1 MALERDVA
9 ENTSRAP
16 WWPAIGAHL
25 GLLLV
30 GLSAAWTI
38 QPEGWFSRG
47 EWVAFALI
55 GLAALAAGL
64 AGLRLGV
71 RCPTGAGLLALAA
84 ATGLYMAYD
93 PQLAALPG
101 MAAVAT
107 GPLGALEPSLA
118 HLGVLVAALFAAISW
133 ALRDRELRPE
143 APFAGGIIAAA
154 LLVLVLGGVMYLAL
168 HNLYDLS
175 AASGLPALTFRIGSL
190 ALVMLAAVAVSGAR
204 GVGAV
209 AHIYLGGA
217 LLAAVARNLMGAS

>member
-1 MALERDVA
+1 MAVEQDVA
-9 ENTSRAP
+9 RDSRSGA

-30 GLSAAWTI
+30 GFSAAWTI

-47 EWVAFALI
+47 EWAAFALI

-64 AGLRLGV
+64 AGIRLGV
-71 RCPTGAGLLALAA
+71 RCPTGTGLLALAA

-93 PQLAALPG
+93 PQLGTLPG
-101 MAAVAT
+101 MGGLAM

-118 HLGVLVAALFAAISW
+118 HLGVLIAALFAVLSW

-143 APFAGGIIAAA
+143 APFAGGVIAAA
-154 LLVLVLGGVMYLAL
+154 LLVLALGGVMYLAL

-175 AASGLPALTFRIGSL
+175 AASGLPALALRVGSL
-190 ALVMLAAVAVSGAR
+190 ALLMLAALVLSGSR
-204 GVGAV
+204 GVGPV
-209 AHIYLGGA
+209 AHIYLGAA
-217 LLAAVARNLMGAS
+217 LLAAVARNFTGAS